1 MTVLFALV
9 RYFYLF
15 TSKGFRQSSNNDL
28 RLKLVHQRSRVRPY
42 PRFVQAHYRRRLHI
56 QIPGSAMSDL
66 ELDETAKAIETLELK
81 KSHLLREA
89 SEVDLDLR
97 YARAKHGRLLNHK
110 AHIYKL
116 PNEILSHIFTICQ
129 QSPGP
134 KAIHIPF
141 EVLASHVSS
150 MWREVATGTPLL
162 WTAIMV
168 KVRPRQLLAKK
179 VLEWK
184 LSRVRVYLARSATCL
199 FTTAFDIVGPF
210 QVDQIL
216 DLISAHADRWLR
228 LSISIKNP
236 PAATLEIWQALHS
249 LSAPALEHVS
259 IWLTKLSMGG
269 HHLSDTD
276 CTPLI
281 FRGGAPSLKFVR
293 VSGMA
298 LGCLQ
303 PPLGL
308 VETLHLSGYPLS
320 FASFRIMLDG
330 IPNLLNLSLHR
341 MHITSRPP
349 DCNPIFLP
357 QLRSLRVCG
366 NLEDEIT
373 HPHRIFR
380 TFSAPVLESLV
391 LKDLDA
397 FDEHV
402 FPTVHTLTL
411 HACPFSAGEMFR
423 MLRAFPAL
431 TTFRLD
437 ESLPDIL
444 DLLGMPDGTSGQPP
458 WPKLETLAV
467 TDMESADVGLLCDMI
482 LHRKTLGTPLTRVFL
497 DRRSRVVLRKK
508 ERLEWLQK
516 TLTVDRHDGV
526 YSWPAGLKYE
536 DNDEG
541 FWDP

>member
-1 MTVLFALV
+1 MP
-9 RYFYLF
+9 
-15 TSKGFRQSSNNDL
+15 QS
-28 RLKLVHQRSRVRPY
+28 
-42 PRFVQAHYRRRLHI
+42 
-56 QIPGSAMSDL
+56 SDL
-66 ELDETAKAIETLELK
+66 ELDRTAKAIEALELK

-89 SEVDLDLR
+89 SQVDLELR
-97 YARAKHGRLLNHK
+97 CAKARHGRLLNQN
-110 AHIYKL
+110 AHISKL
-116 PNEILSHIFTICQ
+116 PNEILSHIFMICQ
-129 QSPGP
+129 QTPGP
-134 KAIHIPF
+134 KAMHISF

-162 WTAIMV
+162 WTAIVV

-184 LSRVRVYLARSATCL
+184 LSRVRAYLARSGTCL
-199 FTTAFDIVGPF
+199 FTTSFDIVGPF

-216 DLISAHADRWLR
+216 NLISAHADRWLR

-236 PAATLEIWQALHS
+236 PAATLEIWEALRS
-249 LSAPALEHVS
+249 LHAPALEHVS

-269 HHLSDTD
+269 HHLIDTD

-293 VSGMA
+293 LSGMA

-308 VETLHLSGYPLS
+308 VETLHLSGYTLS
-320 FASFRIMLDG
+320 YASFRTMLDG
-330 IPNLLNLSLHR
+330 IPTLLNLSLHR
-341 MHITSRPP
+341 MHIINRPP
-349 DCNPIFLP
+349 DSTPILLP
-357 QLRSLRVCG
+357 NLRALRVCG
-366 NLEDEIT
+366 NLENESIQ
-373 HPHRIFR
+373 PHRIFR
-380 TFSAPVLESLV
+380 SFHAPALESLV
-391 LKDLDA
+391 LKDFDA
-397 FDEHV
+397 FDEQT

-411 HACPFSAGEMFR
+411 HTCPFSAGEMFR

-431 TTFRLD
+431 NTFRLD

-444 DLLGMPDGTSGQPP
+444 DLLGMPDSASGQPP

-467 TDMESADVGLLCDMI
+467 TDMESGDVALLCEM
-482 LHRKTLGTPLTRVFL
+482 LERRQTLLGTPLGRVYL

-508 ERLEWLQK
+508 QRLEWLQK
-516 TLTVDRHDGV
+516 TVLQVDRHDGV
-526 YSWPAGLKYE
+526 YSWPEGLGYE

-541 FWDP
+541 FWDS

>member
-1 MTVLFALV
+1 MAD
-9 RYFYLF
+9 
-15 TSKGFRQSSNNDL
+15 SS
-28 RLKLVHQRSRVRPY
+28 
-42 PRFVQAHYRRRLHI
+42 
-56 QIPGSAMSDL
+56 GSNS
-66 ELDETAKAIETLELK
+66 ELDQTAKAIAALELK

-89 SEVDLDLR
+89 SEVDLELR
-97 YARAKHGRLLNHK
+97 YARASHGRLLNRN

-116 PNEILSHIFTICQ
+116 PTEILSHIFMICQ
-129 QSPGP
+129 KNPGP
-134 KAIHIPF
+134 RAMHVPF

-150 MWREVATGTPLL
+150 MWREVAIGTPLL
-162 WTAIMV
+162 WTAIVV

-184 LSRVRVYLARSATCL
+184 LSRVRVYLARSGTCP
-199 FTTAFDIVGPF
+199 FTTSFDIVGPF

-216 DLISAHADRWLR
+216 DLVSVHAERWLR

-249 LSAPALEHVS
+249 ISAPALEHVS

-269 HHLSDTD
+269 HHLNDTD

-293 VSGMA
+293 LSGMA

-320 FASFRIMLDG
+320 YTSFRTMLDG

-341 MHITSRPP
+341 MHINNRPS
-349 DCNPIFLP
+349 DSTPIVLP
-357 QLRSLRVCG
+357 HLRALRVCG
-366 NLEDEIT
+366 NLDDEAIA
-373 HPHRIFR
+373 PQRIFR
-380 TFSAPVLESLV
+380 AFRAPALESLV
-391 LKDLDA
+391 LKDFDA
-397 FDEHV
+397 FDEQV
-402 FPTVHTLTL
+402 FPTVHTLSL

-444 DLLGMPDGTSGQPP
+444 DLLGMADGASGKPP
-458 WPKLETLAV
+458 T
-467 TDMESADVGLLCDMI
+467 ADVGLLCDMI
-482 LHRKTLGTPLTRVFL
+482 SHREALSAPLARIYL

-508 ERLEWLQK
+508 DRLEWLQK
-516 TLTVDRHDGV
+516 TLQVDRHDGV
-526 YSWPAGLKYE
+526 YSWPVDLGYE

>member
-1 MTVLFALV
+1 
-9 RYFYLF
+9 
-15 TSKGFRQSSNNDL
+15 
-28 RLKLVHQRSRVRPY
+28 
-42 PRFVQAHYRRRLHI
+42 
-56 QIPGSAMSDL
+56 MSDSEES
-66 ELDETAKAIETLELK
+66 ELDQTAKAIEALELK

-89 SEVDLDLR
+89 SEVDLELR
-97 YARAKHGRLLNHK
+97 YARARHGRLLNQN

-116 PNEILSHIFTICQ
+116 PNEILSHIFMICQ
-129 QSPGP
+129 QTPGP
-134 KAIHIPF
+134 KPMHLSF

-162 WTAIMV
+162 WTAIVV

-184 LSRVRVYLARSATCL
+184 LSRVRAYLERSGTCL

-216 DLISAHADRWLR
+216 DLISAHAARWLR

-249 LSAPALEHVS
+249 LCAPALEHVS

-308 VETLHLSGYPLS
+308 VQTLHLSGYPLS
-320 FASFRIMLDG
+320 YASFRTLLGG

-341 MHITSRPP
+341 MYIINRPP
-349 DCNPIFLP
+349 DADPIVLP
-357 QLRSLRVCG
+357 HLRALRMCG
-366 NLEDEIT
+366 NLEDEGT
-373 HPHRIFR
+373 QSHRIFR
-380 TFSAPVLESLV
+380 TFRAPALESLV

-397 FDEHV
+397 FDEQV
-402 FPTVHTLTL
+402 FPTVHTLAL

-444 DLLGMPDGTSGQPP
+444 DLLGMPDGASGQPP
-458 WPKLETLAV
+458 WPKMQTLAL

-482 LHRKTLGTPLTRVFL
+482 SHRQTLGTPLGRIFL
-497 DRRSRVVLRKK
+497 DRRSRVVLRKRD
-508 ERLEWLQK
+508 RLEWLQK
-516 TLTVDRHDGV
+516 TLQVDPHDGV
-526 YSWPAGLKYE
+526 YSWPVGLGYE